1 MYVVTLRQGLG
12 SHDLLYTNARY
23 SYEYKSIDRFV
34 RDFELMKNNAIKFNG
49 EGNTISQEAIA
60 IYEFV
65 KDTIDAQRTEL
76 EDLEAAVED
85 QMTTKPKKKRKKSA
99 GRSSSSRDID
109 LDDFD
114 EEGLD
119 DYDSDNY

>member
-1 MYVVTLRQGLG
+1 M
-12 SHDLLYTNARY
+12 RY
-23 SYEYKSIDRFV
+23 SYEYKSTDRFV

-49 EGNTISQEAIA
+49 ETNTISQEAIA

-65 KDTIDAQRTEL
+65 KDTIDSQRSEL

-99 GRSSSSRDID
+99 GAKFSSARDID

>member
-1 MYVVTLRQGLG
+1 MVRF
-12 SHDLLYTNARY
+12 

-49 EGNTISQEAIA
+49 ETNTISQEAIA

-65 KDTIDAQRTEL
+65 KDAIDAQRTEL

-85 QMTTKPKKKRKKSA
+85 QMTSKPKKKRKMNSGSRA
-99 GRSSSSRDID
+99 FSSRDID
-109 LDDFD
+109 IDDFD

-119 DYDSDNY
+119 DSDSDNY